1 MMKDPDRVKAL
12 ERDYNRRTYGSME
25 YREKLRRYEIMW
37 MHAVRLDPEFGKRW
51 QEDIQ
56 ADITLARILN
66 GLPPQA

>member
-25 YREKLRRYEIMW
+25 YREKLRRYEAMW
-37 MHAVRLDPEFGKRW
+37 MHAVSLDPEFGKHW